1 MPTDTLIKL
10 LYSLPYLYR
19 KDINIIA
26 ENIGIN
32 KPHNKS
38 IDYLITVIDRYEA
51 GNKLIE
57 LGLHKINKRYISK
70 NDLDKATELNNMSYD
85 DLRKIAILR
94 VSKILILSQ
103 KKI

>member
-1 MPTDTLIKL
+1 MVSPREKLEKIAKRKGIKGPHTMSTETLIKL

-32 KPHNKS
+32 KPHNKT

-51 GNKLIE
+51 VNKLIE

-70 NDLDKATELNNMSYD
+70 NDLDKVT
-85 DLRKIAILR
+85 
-94 VSKILILSQ
+94 
-103 KKI
+103 

>member
-57 LGLHKINKRYISK
+57 LGLDKINKRYISK
-70 NDLDKATELNNMSYD
+70 NDLDKATELNNMSHD

-94 VSKILILSQ
+94 VSKILTLSQ